1 MVMWCCEL
9 YIYYILAI
17 FYAIQTSHE
26 FRRTA
31 GWFLVQFTGKFF
43 KFQVGRS
50 IGRRRGAQGG
60 IGGNVKTYGKSCIAE
75 GKEGGGRGGA
85 QGKSHKRSGKD

>member
-1 MVMWCCEL
+1 M
-9 YIYYILAI
+9 
-17 FYAIQTSHE
+17 
-26 FRRTA
+26 
-31 GWFLVQFTGKFF
+31 QFTGKFF

-75 GKEGGGRGGA
+75 GKEGGAGEERRAKATKEAEKIRGNVHGFP
-85 QGKSHKRSGKD
+85 KRSLL

>member
-1 MVMWCCEL
+1 M
-9 YIYYILAI
+9 
-17 FYAIQTSHE
+17 
-26 FRRTA
+26 
-31 GWFLVQFTGKFF
+31 QFTGKFF

-75 GKEGGGRGGA
+75 GKEGGGRAKATKEAEKIRGNVHGFP
-85 QGKSHKRSGKD
+85 KRSLL